1 MKRQLERDAGKPVT
15 WSEVFVAVA
24 RDDRYWDK
32 EVRRP
37 ALAFLRVAIATSP
50 PADPESMAIGAE
62 GITTLTR
69 SQKCRQ
75 SQQKRMDAMKVEL
88 EDLKKQRT
96 ESQTARQTGSK
107 HPRKSGKFS

>member
-1 MKRQLERDAGKPVT
+1 M
-15 WSEVFVAVA
+15 AVA

-37 ALAFLRVAIATSP
+37 ALAFLARGNRHKP

-96 ESQTARQTGSK
+96 ESQDCATDWQQAPKKEWGSS
-107 HPRKSGKFS
+107 HDR